1 MEPDL
6 NRLSV
11 KIAALEERMNT
22 KQAEYKTDI
31 ATLDASI
38 AKRDANLS
46 RNLLAFVG
54 FVVSLIILGFVV
66 LGFLIRL

>member
-1 MEPDL
+1 
-6 NRLSV
+6 
-11 KIAALEERMNT
+11 MNT